1 MLEKETSR
9 TGFSPGF
16 FLEQNEHVCVWL
28 TGNRKDLDIFG
39 YICNVTKMKPEK
51 HISTPDPKI
60 IAILKK
66 MIEDKK
72 LIHDYITN
80 GRDLSELK
88 SKGIKFVQPL

>member
-1 MLEKETSR
+1 MKT
-9 TGFSPGF
+9 
-16 FLEQNEHVCVWL
+16 
-28 TGNRKDLDIFG
+28 
-39 YICNVTKMKPEK
+39 TKN
-51 HISTPDPKI
+51 ISKPDPKI
-60 IAILKK
+60 VNILKK

>member
-1 MLEKETSR
+1 
-9 TGFSPGF
+9 
-16 FLEQNEHVCVWL
+16 
-28 TGNRKDLDIFG
+28 
-39 YICNVTKMKPEK
+39 MKPAK

-60 IAILKK
+60 VDILKK

-80 GRDLSELK
+80 GRDFSELK

>member
-1 MLEKETSR
+1 MEKETSR
-9 TGFSPGF
+9 TVCSPGF
-16 FLEQNEHVCVWL
+16 FLWQNEIVCVGL
-28 TGNRKDLDIFG
+28 TDNEKVLDIFG
-39 YICNVTKMKPEK
+39 YICNVTTMKPEK

>member
-1 MLEKETSR
+1 
-9 TGFSPGF
+9 
-16 FLEQNEHVCVWL
+16 
-28 TGNRKDLDIFG
+28 
-39 YICNVTKMKPEK
+39 MKPEK